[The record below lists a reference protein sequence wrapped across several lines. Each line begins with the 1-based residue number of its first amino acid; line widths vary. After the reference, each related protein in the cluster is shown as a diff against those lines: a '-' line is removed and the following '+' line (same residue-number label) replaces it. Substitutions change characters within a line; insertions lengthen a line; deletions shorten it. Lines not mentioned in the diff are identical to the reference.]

1 MTKTTQ
7 TAQATQKAQISAA
20 TKYAKRQLGARFMR
34 FMCFVW
40 LSALLFASMASA
52 SDFVYGRAII
62 ASDKVFFLADRGARS
77 GNTPPPNYIMPNQ
90 VFVFSHFDRS
100 GRNDK
105 SSLCGDSSRKIADDS
120 GIVRCITPK
129 STNIVIN
136 PALHANIMRLK
147 ISAQESSLDESLP
160 DELSPAESSAHQYK
174 EISKRYGFGR
184 NERNDIVQWGWTT
197 SDIPD
202 DVLGFQEV
210 VLAYDDS
217 ALKLYKEPLLES
229 EIILQG
235 VHASSSAILPQ
246 TAESTRARDDI
257 ASGKKIMPD
266 AATANMALL
275 PIPEVLFE
283 SYLGDRIFLVGYVE
297 GEDSALISKLKQMRI
312 ESKAESKQAKSKSK
326 SQAKSKTQAESKN
339 KAGGFYQAIVVRDE
353 SVYFWGYFAEN
364 ELQAAINKQNN
375 SKNLPKVEGATL
387 ALSDTPA
394 NLAKANLTLFD
405 NQYSG
410 IKQRAYISH
419 ALENLSS
426 TNVLF
431 DLDDEKIYL
440 ADFSI
445 LPLLPISQEIDYYLS
460 AEDRA
465 RLAAAAR
472 ARGMLKIPATLNIT
486 LDYSLGEHVALEPE
500 VKLVSLSSKGSKST
514 NAAAQIMG
522 LAPNDAAPNNVGT
535 IPQSADT
542 QTQNDKAKLYKRSC
556 MSENLVRKGFLEIY
570 SIDKEGIDK
579 NDIAKDSAASIDS
592 TQGDSDKAKNMLYTL
607 YISKIDAANSILLTK
622 PAESA
627 AQNILKNK
635 EFASKDF
642 IQICYGFAS
651 DKDGIKCM
659 PFGFVRADDI
669 ISCRD
674 YDSKNAPD
682 YALAKAVLKAIS
694 ELESK
699 PIDST
704 SFALYKRGA
713 KNSEQIQAQT
723 QTLIGQI
730 TKVKSLKEGIELAK
744 SYKMDDI
751 SLLEQ
756 IPKDST
762 MPNAS
767 KAKAR
772 QTPQAPYGSDRRV
785 RYNRG
790 RDYVEPEVEAHFIFL
805 NEPKALEKLA
815 SKSQLKSKPL
825 GDTTLLY
832 TKRPFGGEKDI
843 RALLKKPKQLDFT
856 QEILAIYHRNIYIFS
871 EDSVI
876 YLDGRK
882 LLDR

>member
-1 MTKTTQ
+1 M
-7 TAQATQKAQISAA
+7 
-20 TKYAKRQLGARFMR
+20 
-34 FMCFVW
+34 
-40 LSALLFASMASA
+40 
-52 SDFVYGRAII
+52 
-62 ASDKVFFLADRGARS
+62 
-77 GNTPPPNYIMPNQ
+77 
-90 VFVFSHFDRS
+90 
-100 GRNDK
+100 
-105 SSLCGDSSRKIADDS
+105 
-120 GIVRCITPK
+120 
-129 STNIVIN
+129 
-136 PALHANIMRLK
+136 
-147 ISAQESSLDESLP
+147 
-160 DELSPAESSAHQYK
+160 
-174 EISKRYGFGR
+174 
-184 NERNDIVQWGWTT
+184 
-197 SDIPD
+197 
-202 DVLGFQEV
+202 
-210 VLAYDDS
+210 
-217 ALKLYKEPLLES
+217 
-229 EIILQG
+229 
-235 VHASSSAILPQ
+235 
-246 TAESTRARDDI
+246 
-257 ASGKKIMPD
+257 
-266 AATANMALL
+266 
-275 PIPEVLFE
+275 
-283 SYLGDRIFLVGYVE
+283 
-297 GEDSALISKLKQMRI
+297 
-312 ESKAESKQAKSKSK
+312 
-326 SQAKSKTQAESKN
+326 
-339 KAGGFYQAIVVRDE
+339 
-353 SVYFWGYFAEN
+353 GYFAEN
-364 ELQAAINKQNN
+364 ELQSTINKQNS

-419 ALENLSS
+419 ALENLDSIKVEF
-426 TNVLF
+426 N
-431 DLDDEKIYL
+431 LDDERIYL
-440 ADFSI
+440 ADSSV

-465 RLAAAAR
+465 NLATIAR
-472 ARGMLKIPATLNIT
+472 SRGMLKIPATLNIT

-514 NAAAQIMG
+514 NAAAQIRG
-522 LAPNDAAPNNVGT
+522 LAPNNAAPNNAGF
-535 IPQSADT
+535 IPQSTDT
-542 QTQNDKAKLYKRSC
+542 QTHKKLYERSC

-570 SIDKEGIDK
+570 SIDKEEIDK
-579 NDIAKDSAASIDS
+579 NDIAKDSADSTGSIDS
-592 TQGDSDKAKNMLYTL
+592 AQGDSDKAKNMLYTL
-607 YISKIDAANSILLTK
+607 YISKIDAANSILLTR

-627 AQNILKNK
+627 AQNTLKNK

-704 SFALYKRGA
+704 SFALYKSGA
-713 KNSEQIQAQT
+713 ENSGQAQT

-762 MPNAS
+762 TPNAS

-790 RDYVEPEVEAHFIFL
+790 RDYVEPEAEAHFIFL

-815 SKSQLKSKPL
+815 SKSQLKSQPL

-843 RALLKKPKQLDFT
+843 RALLKKPKQSDFT